1 MFNVGGGGGQTP
13 RRVESTDKPAPLS
26 KGKLQSARDTLREI
40 VGDAVDSLNDAEI
53 GQFCRLVTQRHDIGV
68 VSSLFDEQKAD
79 VKSLF
84 QEVYGDRAPASAPRL
99 EKPDSKSARIA
110 PRSEPKQAKIRPR
123 SMDAASGQSEIVDDV
138 LKAMCKKGGPLH
150 GILKP
155 DYVVF
160 GRRLLREG
168 VNLYD
173 TAAVAAAYKEF
184 KDHRTETR
192 RPRLGDIGK
201 TKPFVRGEIGRPQ
214 PRAEGGEIDRP
225 QPRAEGGEIGRPQP
239 LAEGGELGGTALM
252 KAIGKGSGKADIL
265 ALLNAP
271 KKQRSD
277 PSETVPGATKA
288 TNRVAEELERRAN
301 TLVQDLRYY
310 DALSLEEKADKRA
323 NPNPTEGFF
332 SALTTVV
339 TLGHGKPEHRNAL
352 TFSIAEDAEGGFDAI
367 CIWVEQK
374 PKERASL
381 LRTPDSRGE
390 RPLTTC
396 LHDILAT
403 TDDKRIARQEGR
415 FARLLDLGAGV
426 ICAPSPLLIALNKR
440 PDLAITL
447 LEKSGADS
455 ASFLKELK
463 KAHGQNKAERVQGLI
478 STCEALAACCANED
492 PAFAPARKEAGAQ
505 LALFISKLATK
516 CDAFEI
522 AEILGKPWFDGL
534 PKDQQKALL
543 DRFAKRLP
551 GDIESFLAASGS
563 NPATLERCL
572 TLLSLARDYGSTA
585 ESAAWKV
592 LAKKIEGL
600 PLDLKKTI
608 DKKPLRASITSLMK
622 TAKILVDLYQHAPKK
637 LQLRF
642 SAAPVTLSH
651 YVMARMTDGARATML
666 QMLDSEDRLAGLMDA
681 ARMAAQRVFER
692 MQASIALGNND
703 IFSFGRHVMVFD
715 DAIPLLTLALS
726 SRDPELIKALGDLWA
741 LLPYESQKTLAKNQ
755 DIIRLLEL
763 QK

>member
-1 MFNVGGGGGQTP
+1 MFRPVGGGGGQTP

-123 SMDAASGQSEIVDDV
+123 SMKAAPEQSETVDDV
-138 LKAMCKKGGPLH
+138 LQAMCKKGGPLH
-150 GILKP
+150 GISKP

-201 TKPFVRGEIGRPQ
+201 TKPFVRGEIG
-214 PRAEGGEIDRP
+214 RP

-310 DALSLEEKADKRA
+310 DALSPEEKADKRA

-339 TLGHGKPEHRNAL
+339 TLDHDKPEHRNAL

-447 LEKSGADS
+447 LEKSGVDS

-551 GDIESFLAASGS
+551 GDIADSLKESGT
-563 NPATLERCL
+563 NPATLGRCL
-572 TLLSLARDYGSTA
+572 TLLSLARDYKSPA
-585 ESAAWKV
+585 EDKGWNV
-592 LAKKIEGL
+592 LVKEVGDM
-600 PLDLKKTI
+600 PWDLKKKAS
-608 DKKPLRASITSLMK
+608 KKPLWQSITETMK
-622 TAKILVDLYQHAPKK
+622 TTKILVDLYQHAPKK
-637 LQLRF
+637 LQPRF
-642 SAAPVTLSH
+642 SAAPLNLSH
-651 YVMARMTDGARATML
+651 FAMARMTDKARATML
-666 QMLDSEDRLAGLMDA
+666 QKLESENSLAGLIDA
-681 ARMAAQRVFER
+681 GRMTVER
-692 MQASIALGNND
+692 AFSIMQQ
-703 IFSFGRHVMVFD
+703 
-715 DAIPLLTLALS
+715 TLA
-726 SRDPELIKALGDLWA
+726 DPPDDYAYVDGQIMMIFDSI
-741 LLPYESQKTLAKNQ
+741 LPAVTLAKATGDSELITLLRRTWGLLSVNIQNQ
-755 DIIRLLEL
+755 FAKNEIVSELKDLL
-763 QK
+763 KRPPTDPDM